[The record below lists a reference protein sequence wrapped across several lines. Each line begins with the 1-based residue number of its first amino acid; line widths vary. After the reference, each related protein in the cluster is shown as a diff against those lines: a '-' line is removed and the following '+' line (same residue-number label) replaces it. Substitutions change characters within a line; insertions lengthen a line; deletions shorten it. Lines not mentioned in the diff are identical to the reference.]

1 MRRSVDDIAGIF
13 LEDLGLSQVEKANY
27 PKGEDVDYL
36 PVRTN
41 AGELARRKEAH
52 TPELSPYESHRLT
65 SNQRHIV
72 EQIREGAL
80 IQGGIDSLITEAKK
94 RSGKQ
99 RLHSIIQLEGE
110 LHQMLL
116 IRRLTQAQD
125 EELGK
130 LMGPVINRE
139 IHARANGIT
148 ALDDIAEELYL
159 KDIER
164 TYTDIT
170 SEPRRRQTFW
180 DNVLGR

>member
-1 MRRSVDDIAGIF
+1 MKSSLNEIAGNF
-13 LEDLGLSQVEKANY
+13 LADLGLEIEE
-27 PKGEDVDYL
+27 KGEDVDYL
-36 PVRTN
+36 PVRTD

-52 TPELSPYESHRLT
+52 TPDLSPYDGTRLT
-65 SNQRHIV
+65 TQQRHIV

-80 IQGGIDSLITEAKK
+80 IQGGIDSLITQVKEQ
-94 RSGKQ
+94 SGKQ
-99 RLHSIIQLEGE
+99 RLETVIRFENE

-116 IRRLTQAQD
+116 IRRLAEAQD

-130 LMGPVINRE
+130 LLGPVINRE

-148 ALDDIAEELYL
+148 ALDDIAEELYIR
-159 KDIER
+159 DIER

-170 SEPRRRQTFW
+170 TGPRRRQTFW